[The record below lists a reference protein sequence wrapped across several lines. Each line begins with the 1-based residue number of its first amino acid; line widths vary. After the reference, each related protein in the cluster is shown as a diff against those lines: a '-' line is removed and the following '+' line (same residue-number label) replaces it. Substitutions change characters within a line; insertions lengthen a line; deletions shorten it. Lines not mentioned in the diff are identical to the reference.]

1 MLCSEAFR
9 EFGDFRTRPALDG
22 SSMPYDEVLE
32 MNRREFLDRL
42 AMLLRVHVVL
52 VRHRRQTG
60 LVVQRVAGDAQ
71 RTGLVDQ
78 REAPAGV
85 AGREDDAE
93 AVVRL
98 PVGREDVHRAAR
110 MGLRAG

>member
-1 MLCSEAFR
+1 MRCSEAFR
-9 EFGDFRTRPALDG
+9 EFVDFRTRPALDG

-71 RTGLVDQ
+71 RTGLVEQ
-78 REAPAGV
+78 RQTPAGV
-85 AGREDDAE
+85 AGREDDAK
-93 AVVRL
+93 AIVQL
-98 PVGREDVHRAAR
+98 PVVQQDV
-110 MGLRAG
+110 